1 MRGRKPNPGNVVALP
16 LDAGGAARRAAAL
29 KRAVRKLR
37 PRGLDLEL
45 RQEWTRVARLLAD
58 PTVDR
63 LKPRYVRCNHR
74 VLPRLGAAADPARG
88 AADHHA

>member
-1 MRGRKPNPGNVVALP
+1 VP
-16 LDAGGAARRAAAL
+16 
-29 KRAVRKLR
+29 RAVRKLR

-63 LKPRYVRCNHR
+63 LKPRYVDVITEYC
-74 VLPRLGAAADPARG
+74 RG
-88 AADHHA
+88 SVGGLVVRRPQM